1 MLLPAQ
7 NHGSLIRTSF
17 RKNFKLWIRPTMTT
31 LKSLINKQGG
41 YVVFLVLREY
51 SFIRNFRVYFFKA
64 PFQSFFSWLSNKNL
78 AVQSVQSVQW
88 LGKVPVLVISYSLKS
103 MWLSLTTQY
112 PYTAY
117 ALHSVIR
124 CQWLNSPVL
133 GVLLIRPLDR
143 GLIQRI
149 NFQRGVRLWYIC
161 DIKSLFS
168 KLKS

>member
-1 MLLPAQ
+1 MQASSSDGSSYQDLIMLLPAQ

-78 AVQSVQSVQW
+78 AVQSVQSVQSVQW

-112 PYTAY
+112 PFFWKVVNMMAKLF
-117 ALHSVIR
+117 ACHQRCKLDAVIH
-124 CQWLNSPVL
+124 CLCP
-133 GVLLIRPLDR
+133 P
-143 GLIQRI
+143 
-149 NFQRGVRLWYIC
+149 
-161 DIKSLFS
+161 FS
-168 KLKS
+168 Y